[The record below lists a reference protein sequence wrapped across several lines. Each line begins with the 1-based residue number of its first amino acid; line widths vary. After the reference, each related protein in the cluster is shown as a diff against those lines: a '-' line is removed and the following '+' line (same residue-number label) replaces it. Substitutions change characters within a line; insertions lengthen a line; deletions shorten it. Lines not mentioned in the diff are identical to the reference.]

1 MTLPAISIT
10 LCSLSLVSPGHD
22 GARSSRRFRSPPATR
37 SAQYLL
43 KITHQSLLTAPYR
56 PTLDAEPRLQ
66 EPALRGRR
74 KRNLHSARG

>member
-10 LCSLSLVSPGHD
+10 LCSLSLVSPG
-22 GARSSRRFRSPPATR
+22 ARWRTLFSPLPLATR
-37 SAQYLL
+37 HTISSILL